1 MPKTRDTLPIDT
13 SPAGRVIDAQLHL
26 FDRQVLD
33 PDSEPVMVVDDIEL
47 DGVESGAERNRD
59 AARPALTRLLTGPT
73 LWTRI
78 FGGRPPESRLD
89 GLEWAQV
96 TDVGVVVSV
105 ACRAEDRDLTWRERW
120 FREHVIAHIPG
131 GRHAPQ

>member
-1 MPKTRDTLPIDT
+1 MPKDHDDLPVDT

-26 FDRQVLD
+26 LDRQVLD
-33 PDSEPVMVVDDIEL
+33 PDAEPVMVVDDIEI
-47 DGVESGAERNRD
+47 DGLEPDAERD
-59 AARPALTRLLTGPT
+59 PSGPRPVLTRLLTGPT

-105 ACRAEDRDLTWRERW
+105 ACKAEDRDLTWRERW